1 MELLAELL
9 EKKKEK
15 RERERKDF
23 GHHYVLHLH
32 LKGLN
37 RRPSGG
43 YARPQ
48 RLASP
53 TYMHNFQGK
62 CADLEVFFSTIRNPA
77 YLEG

>member
-9 EKKKEK
+9 DKKKK
-15 RERERKDF
+15 RERKDF
-23 GHHYVLHLH
+23 GHHYILHLH

-37 RRPSGG
+37 RRLSGR
-43 YARPQ
+43 YATPP

-62 CADLEVFFSTIRNPA
+62 CVDLEFFFSFS
-77 YLEG
+77 L